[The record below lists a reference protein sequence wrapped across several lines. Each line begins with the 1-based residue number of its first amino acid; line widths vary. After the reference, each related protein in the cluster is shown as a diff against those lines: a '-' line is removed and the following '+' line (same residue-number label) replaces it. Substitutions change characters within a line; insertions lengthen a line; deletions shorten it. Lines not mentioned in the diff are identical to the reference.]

1 MTFPILQFARELME
15 ALKIPGPLFE
25 ILRVY
30 TAGKNVPKA
39 DFPQ

>member
-15 ALKIPGPLFE
+15 AFE

-30 TAGKNVPKA
+30 TAGKNVTKA